1 MKTFKYDVCPMA
13 GTERDDQFLLDEYGK
28 GGWELVT
35 VIQIPSSGN
44 SRREKITFL
53 GYFKKCAE

>member
-1 MKTFKYDVCPMA
+1 MKTFKYEVCPMA

-28 GGWELVT
+28 AGWELVT
-35 VIQIPSSGN
+35 VIQIPSSVP
-44 SRREKITFL
+44 KVITFL